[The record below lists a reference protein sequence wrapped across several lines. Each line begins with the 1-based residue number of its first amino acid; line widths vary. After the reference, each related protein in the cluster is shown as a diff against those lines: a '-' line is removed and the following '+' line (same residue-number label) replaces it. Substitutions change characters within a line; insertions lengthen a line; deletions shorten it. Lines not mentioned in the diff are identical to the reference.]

1 MATLHFE
8 LVSPERVLFSGEVE
22 AVMLPGTEGDMTVL
36 PGHAPVMTAL
46 KTGVVIATN
55 HKDNGE
61 RVLVRGGFAEVNA
74 GGVTVLAERD
84 PGPGPHG
91 RDDRPRDPASRDGA
105 RRDRGFRGPAG
116 GRRGHRATARGAGR
130 PTVLRRPGRGLA
142 APRGWAKGLRL
153 SS

>member
-1 MATLHFE
+1 MATFHFE

-55 HKDNGE
+55 HRDNGE

-74 GGVTVLAERD
+74 AGVIVLAESATPVQELTAEMIAHEILQAEMMRD
-84 PGPGPHG
+84 
-91 RDDRPRDPASRDGA
+91 
-105 RRDRGFRGPAG
+105 
-116 GRRGHRATARGAGR
+116 ATEDFAAQQAADAAIVQLREVRGA
-130 PTVLRRPGRGLA
+130 LQF
-142 APRGWAKGLRL
+142 
-153 SS
+153 

>member
-74 GGVTVLAERD
+74 GGVTVLAERATPVQD
-84 PGPGPHG
+84 LTAEMIDREILQAEMA
-91 RDDRPRDPASRDGA
+91 RD
-105 RRDRGFRGPAG
+105 
-116 GRRGHRATARGAGR
+116 ATEDFVAQQAADAAIAQLREVRGA
-130 PTVLRRPGRGLA
+130 LQF
-142 APRGWAKGLRL
+142 
-153 SS
+153 

>member
-61 RVLVRGGFAEVNA
+61 RVLVRGGFAEINA
-74 GGVTVLAERD
+74 AGVTVLAERATPVQD
-84 PGPGPHG
+84 LTAEMIDREILQAEMA
-91 RDDRPRDPASRDGA
+91 RD
-105 RRDRGFRGPAG
+105 
-116 GRRGHRATARGAGR
+116 ATEDFVAQQAADAAIAQLREVRGA
-130 PTVLRRPGRGLA
+130 LQF
-142 APRGWAKGLRL
+142 
-153 SS
+153 